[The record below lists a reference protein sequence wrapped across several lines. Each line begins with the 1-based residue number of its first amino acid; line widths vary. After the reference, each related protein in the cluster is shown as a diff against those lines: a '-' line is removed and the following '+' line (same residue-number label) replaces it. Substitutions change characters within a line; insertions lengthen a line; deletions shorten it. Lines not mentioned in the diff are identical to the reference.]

1 MTDKK
6 YNFFESYH
14 RALSHVPDES
24 YGRVVKAMSRYVFEG
39 IEPHLKEPMD
49 LVAWELIKPILEKGC
64 ELSLIRSLAG
74 KSGGQ
79 KGKGVS
85 RNVGNDFAAL
95 ANQRQNN
102 SKTKANQK
110 QIKSG
115 IGIGEGIGNKE
126 SETKKERLSS
136 SSHSLDERKEWFMNS
151 INPFVEKYGK
161 DMCNDFFET
170 WTETN
175 DKGLMRFELEKTW
188 ETSKR
193 LSKWKKNE
201 RR

>member
-1 MTDKK
+1 MEYKK
-6 YNFFESYH
+6 YFFWESYH
-14 RALSHVPDES
+14 ISFSGLSDIS
-24 YGRVVKAMSRYVFEG
+24 YGRLTRAMGCYVFEG
-39 IEPHLKEPMD
+39 KEPD
-49 LVAWELIKPILEKGC
+49 FKTQTERALWPQIKHSLDKGA

-74 KSGGQ
+74 KNGGQ

-85 RNVGNDFAAL
+85 RNVGNHFASI
-95 ANQRQNN
+95 ANQKQII

-115 IGIGEGIGNKE
+115 KGIGEGIGNKE

-136 SSHSLDERKEWFMNS
+136 SSHSLDQRKEWFVNS